1 MSFLI
6 FDTHDN
12 FAKKEDMKE
21 SVTSVKLLI
30 NGRQAAETLEQ
41 LTKKAEELRASIE
54 AVKAKEAENPGG
66 GSKSR
71 NLTLL
76 ERDLESV
83 ERRIK
88 LIQRNSKV
96 TEQTL
101 DWITTRNAKDLKAG
115 MDYWQDQA
123 NSLTTGSK
131 EWEDAIMNFFNYK
144 ADYEKIMAM
153 QRNPLEAFLY
163 WENQW
168 REKAQAQAQAD
179 YEQGLST
186 YREYRKKMLEIDRD
200 YYQMATTNP
209 WLSNAEANQM
219 RDAGFRTQDKLNQLE
234 YAEQQRAQRKQQRDD
249 WNIRINKIKEEYRL
263 QQEELTRS
271 YENQEIT
278 QRAFNEQKFRN
289 EIDYLYKLKAV
300 YRENSYDRHRTENE
314 IQRKEQAHQQK
325 KAEEFLTL
333 KERIESS
340 YFSERSEITKKS
352 YAEEYEIAQKTL
364 QAIIEE
370 RKAILRLQ
378 LRSGKISKKEY
389 ESSIS
394 ELNRSLR
401 KADDFLQ
408 RKFEQNGKKLA
419 KDYYNEWFGTVTNEM
434 GEEIEGLGTKIQNW
448 AAVASSTLATIQQSV
463 TQLVQT
469 ELEIQTSAIEQ
480 RYEREISYAEGN
492 SYKVA
497 KLERQKAKEMA
508 KAKADAQRKTF
519 ALQVLSTVA
528 TTAQNAISAYGA
540 ALQIGGIAGLIMAPI
555 AAAAAVAAGAIQIA
569 VIKKQQEA
577 AEGSYMV
584 GGYTKKGK
592 EDEIVGKVHA
602 GEWVAPKS
610 MVDSPRIAPYI
621 EALEGIRTGK
631 TVPDIRESAFDS
643 ARTQAIANNVLGTTH
658 LLAYSEQRAAYN
670 EQLAAKSI
678 RIAQQSQQSLAE
690 SQAQIS
696 DLQEQNL
703 QMTIMMAQMGETLA
717 KLNKRLNEPFVTINT
732 VTGDYG
738 MQHAQ
743 DEYARLM
750 KNKSPKSRR

>member
-1 MSFLI
+1 
-6 FDTHDN
+6 
-12 FAKKEDMKE
+12 MKE

-30 NGRQAAETLEQ
+30 NGRQAIETLEQ

-54 AVKAKEAENPGG
+54 AVKAKESENPGG
-66 GSKSR
+66 VSKSR
-71 NLTLL
+71 NLTVL

-83 ERRIK
+83 EGRIK

-101 DWITTRNAKDLKAG
+101 DWMTTRNAKEIKAG
-115 MDYWQDQA
+115 MDYWQEQA

-131 EWEDAIMNFFNYK
+131 EWEDAIKNYINLK
-144 ADYEKIMAM
+144 ADYEKIMSI
-153 QRNPLEAFLY
+153 QRNPLEAYLY

-168 REKAQAQAQAD
+168 REKAQAEAQSD
-179 YEQGLST
+179 YEQGLTT

-200 YYQMATTNP
+200 YYEMATTNP
-209 WLSNAEANQM
+209 WLSNSAAKKM
-219 RDAGFRTQDKLNQLE
+219 RDSGYRSQDKLNQLE
-234 YAEQQRAQRKQQRDD
+234 YSDEQKAKRKQQRDD

-263 QQEELTRS
+263 EQEEVTRS

-300 YRENSYDRHRTENE
+300 YRENSYDRHRIENE

-333 KERIESS
+333 KKRIESS
-340 YFSERSEITKKS
+340 YFSERSEIIKKS
-352 YAEEYEIAQKTL
+352 YSEEYEIAQKTL
-364 QAIIEE
+364 RAIIEE

-389 ESSIS
+389 ERSIA
-394 ELNRSLR
+394 ELNSSLI
-401 KADDFLQ
+401 KADDYLQ
-408 RKFEQNGKKLA
+408 RKYEQNGKKLA
-419 KDYYNEWFGTVTNEM
+419 KDYYKEWFGRVTNEM
-434 GEEIEGLGTKIQNW
+434 GEEIDGLGAKIQNW
-448 AAVASSTLATIQQSV
+448 ATVASSTLASIQHSV

-469 ELEIQTSAIEQ
+469 ELEIQISAIER
-480 RYEREISYAEGN
+480 RYEREIRYAEGN

-497 KLERQKAKEMA
+497 KLEREKGKELA
-508 KAKADAQRKTF
+508 KAKAEAQRKTF

-569 VIKKQQEA
+569 VIKKQKEA

-592 EDEIVGKVHA
+592 ENEVVGKVHA

-621 EALEGIRTGK
+621 AALEGIRTGK
-631 TVPDIRESAFDS
+631 SGELRVESGEVESAFDRV
-643 ARTQAIANNVLGTTH
+643 RTQAIANNVLGTTH
-658 LLAYSEQRAAYN
+658 LLAYNEQQAVYN

-678 RIAQQSQQSLAE
+678 RIAQESQQSLAE
-690 SQAQIS
+690 SQAQIAG
-696 DLQEQNL
+696 LQEQNF
-703 QMTIMMAQMGETLA
+703 QMTFMMAKMGDTLA

-738 MQHAQ
+738 MQRAQ
-743 DEYARLM
+743 DEYAKLM